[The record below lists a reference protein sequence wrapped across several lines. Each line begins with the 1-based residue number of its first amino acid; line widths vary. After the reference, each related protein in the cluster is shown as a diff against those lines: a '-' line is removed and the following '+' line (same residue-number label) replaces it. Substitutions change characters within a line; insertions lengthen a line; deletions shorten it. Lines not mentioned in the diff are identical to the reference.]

1 MNPNDSSPAPATGL
15 LCVGVGRAGGQIVR
29 SLFATGGLPGT
40 RFLCLSTAELPPAV
54 PGIADLALGH
64 AITRGFGCGGD
75 ANHGRQ
81 AVEQDVTRLRE
92 AVTGARVVVVL
103 TGLGGGTG
111 GGVAPLIARLAHE
124 AGALV
129 FALAT
134 LPFGFEAPLRQT
146 NARTAL
152 QALRQSAD
160 AVLCLSNAAAAKML
174 DEKTRLPEV
183 MANSNAVIADTL
195 RGLWRMLTGTG
206 LVPIGVATLER
217 MLRGL
222 HGDCAFATVEGRGE
236 QRARETFELIRQHSF
251 LQDERSPAEAEVV
264 LVNIAADGDLRLDE
278 LEWLQRQF
286 QTHCER
292 ARLVVGATDDP
303 TLRGRLALTVI
314 AARTGIVPVASPVTA
329 GAATQSAP
337 AVSNQRFADS
347 TPQSPVVLDGLDL
360 DTGAPSRPSA
370 TGSPAPELPRRG
382 ALPKAAGKKKTEQ
395 QTFNFEL
402 VSKGRFEHTE
412 STFWQ
417 GQNLDEPTFLR
428 RGITLN

>member
-1 MNPNDSSPAPATGL
+1 MNPPDLSPAPGTGL

-29 SLFATGGLPGT
+29 SLLAAGELAGT
-40 RFLCLSTAELPPAV
+40 RFLCLTTAEPSPAV
-54 PGIADLALGH
+54 PGITDLAFGH
-64 AITRGFGCGGD
+64 AVTRGFGCGGD
-75 ANHGRQ
+75 VNHGRL
-81 AVEQDVTRLRE
+81 AAEQDVALLRE
-92 AVTGARVVVVL
+92 AVAGARVVVVL

-111 GGVAPLIARLAHE
+111 GGAAPLVARLAHE

-134 LPFGFEAPLRQT
+134 LPFSFEAPLRQA
-146 NARTAL
+146 NAKTSL

-160 AVLCLSNAAAAKML
+160 AVLCLSNAAAARML
-174 DEKTRLPEV
+174 DEKTRLPDV

-195 RGLWRMLTGTG
+195 RGLWRMLTCTG

-222 HGDCAFATVEGRGE
+222 HGECAFATVEGRGE
-236 QRARETFELIRQHSF
+236 QRARDAFELIQKHSF

-292 ARLVVGATDDP
+292 AKLVLGATDDP
-303 TLRGRLALTVI
+303 ALRGRLALTVV
-314 AARTGIVPVASPVTA
+314 AARTGIVPVASPV
-329 GAATQSAP
+329 AATPTSPPHPSTSAP
-337 AVSNQRFADS
+337 RFGTAE
-347 TPQSPVVLDGLDL
+347 PEPRIVLDGLDL
-360 DTGAPSRPSA
+360 DTGAPSRPASA
-370 TGSPAPELPRRG
+370 GSPAPEAPRRV
-382 ALPKAAGKKKTEQ
+382 APVKATGKKKTEQ
-395 QTFNFEL
+395 QTFNFDL